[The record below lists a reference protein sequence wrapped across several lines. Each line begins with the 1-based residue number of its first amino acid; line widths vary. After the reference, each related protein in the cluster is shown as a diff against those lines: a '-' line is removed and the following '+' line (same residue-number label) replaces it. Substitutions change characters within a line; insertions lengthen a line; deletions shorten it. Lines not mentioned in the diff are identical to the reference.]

1 MHLLN
6 FAFVIFLFHF
16 PLIPL
21 FSALSV
27 EVADDDRK
35 EAQQKVHQYHECLRR
50 REKRIHVEE
59 RKKSKLASAEE
70 EEEEEEEEDFD
81 DDLIEKEEVTPTTM
95 LRNEGEDISLECD
108 VCRSPTGRDE
118 WVVNLLLVL

>member
-1 MHLLN
+1 M
-6 FAFVIFLFHF
+6 
-16 PLIPL
+16 
-21 FSALSV
+21 
-27 EVADDDRK
+27 
-35 EAQQKVHQYHECLRR
+35 
-50 REKRIHVEE
+50 EE
-59 RKKSKLASAEE
+59 RKRSKLALAEE
-70 EEEEEEEEDFD
+70 EEGEEEEEEDFD